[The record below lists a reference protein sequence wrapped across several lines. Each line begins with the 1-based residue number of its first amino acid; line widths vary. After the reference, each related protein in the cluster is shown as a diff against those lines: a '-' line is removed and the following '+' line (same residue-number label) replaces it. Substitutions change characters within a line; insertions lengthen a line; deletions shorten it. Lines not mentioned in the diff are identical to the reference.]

1 MNHLLNLNVLSA
13 LIGSDGY
20 FQWWQVGLF
29 VVLIGLIVTLVVIRK
44 RGQ

>member
-13 LIGSDGY
+13 LFGSDGI
-20 FQWWQVGLF
+20 FAWWQVGLF
-29 VVLIGLIVTLVVIRK
+29 VLLIGLIAMLVVIRK

>member
-1 MNHLLNLNVLSA
+1 MNHLLNLNVVAA
-13 LIGSDGY
+13 LIGSDGI
-20 FQWWQVGLF
+20 FAWWQVGLF